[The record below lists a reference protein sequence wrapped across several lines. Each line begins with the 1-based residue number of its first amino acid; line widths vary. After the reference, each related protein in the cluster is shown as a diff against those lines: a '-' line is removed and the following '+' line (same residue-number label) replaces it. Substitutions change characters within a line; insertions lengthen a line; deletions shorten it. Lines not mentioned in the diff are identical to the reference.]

1 MKIAKEFSRFAKD
14 YNQNNIIQAEVAK
27 KLVDYLNLKNYDK
40 ILDIGCGRGEVCKN
54 LDINLINFT
63 HFCGVDMAIG
73 MLDLHPKK
81 DNITLINGDFSTAE
95 TFSKLPY
102 PQYDIILSS
111 SALQWSQNLDITLYN
126 ISKLSNEFYFS
137 IFTSGTF
144 SSLHKFANI
153 SSPIYSESYLR
164 DKIDKYFN
172 AKYEVV
178 KYKLYFDT
186 VYEML
191 RYIKE
196 SGISGGKAKLTFK
209 EIKRV
214 ISEYPLNYLEF
225 EVIFIKAISKV

>member
-14 YNQNNIIQAEVAK
+14 YNQHNIIQAEVAK
-27 KLVDYLNLKNYDK
+27 KLVHSLNLKSYDR

-54 LDINLINFT
+54 LEDNLIDFT
-63 HFCGVDMAIG
+63 HFCGVDMAVG
-73 MLDLHPKK
+73 MLDLHPKR
-81 DNITLINGDFSTAE
+81 DSIILVNGDFSIE
-95 TFSKLPY
+95 NTFTNLPY
-102 PQYDIILSS
+102 SRYDIVLSS
-111 SALQWSQNLDITLYN
+111 SALQWSQNLDITLLN
-126 ISKLSNEFYFS
+126 ISELSDEAYFS

-153 SSPIYSESYLR
+153 SSPIYSDLYLR

-172 AKYEVV
+172 AKYEVIN
-178 KYKLYFDT
+178 YKLYFDT

-196 SGISGGKAKLTFK
+196 SGISGGKAQLSFK

-214 ISEYPLNYLEF
+214 MCEYPLKYLEF
-225 EVIFIKAISKV
+225 EVIFVKAISKV